1 MINWY
6 NTYTVY
12 AKIPIDKVEKID
24 FVSMAEPLE
33 TMESYYN
40 RQTRKPDF
48 QINGGYF
55 SWVNGKPILTYKDE
69 NQYIVNESMYVGIG
83 IFDDKLLYGDSRQIG
98 YRDFISGFPTLV
110 KDGHVEIGHRTDF
123 SRDMRSALGYN
134 DTHYF
139 LLACDGRQKDKFGAT
154 HEELAQIMIDIG
166 CKFAINLDG
175 GGSTKLMHKGQAVN
189 SPTENRA
196 IDNSICVYLK
206 EETMEWKEP
215 NWNWIWTK
223 YAQVDKDGKVKVQN
237 NDMNLAIGNAKVSGY
252 AVWEKATKK
261 RVYPKEVLQN
271 VTETEKPM
279 LDLTQLKKLATNLET
294 RTVQLKSAL
303 DELLN
308 HLKELEK

>member
-12 AKIPIDKVEKID
+12 AKIPIDKVDKID
-24 FVSMAEPLE
+24 FVSMAQPLE

-55 SWVNGKPILTYKDE
+55 SWTNGKPILTYKDE

-83 IFDDKLLYGDSRQIG
+83 IFEGKLLFGDSKKIA

-139 LLACDGRQKDKFGAT
+139 LLTCDGRQKDKFGAT

-175 GGSTKLMHKGQAVN
+175 GGSTKLMHKGKAIN

-196 IDNSICVYLK
+196 IDNSICIYLK

-237 NDMNLAIGNAKVSGY
+237 NDMNLAIGNAKASGY

-261 RVYPKEVLQN
+261 RIYPKEVLQN
-271 VTETEKPM
+271 VTETEKPVISEPINAEKVF
-279 LDLTQLKKLATNLET
+279 LESIKKMIDERL
-294 RTVQLKSAL
+294 
-303 DELLN
+303 ELL
-308 HLKELEK
+308 

>member
-12 AKIPIDKVEKID
+12 AKIPIDKVDKID
-24 FVSMAEPLE
+24 FVSMAQPLE

-55 SWVNGKPILTYKDE
+55 SWTNGKPILTYKDE

-83 IFDDKLLYGDSRQIG
+83 IFEDRLLYGDSKQIA

-139 LLACDGRQKDKFGAT
+139 LLTCDGRQKDKFGAT

-175 GGSTKLMHKGQAVN
+175 GGSTKLMHKGKAIN

-196 IDNSICVYLK
+196 IDNSICIYLK
-206 EETMEWKEP
+206 EDEMEWKEP

-237 NDMNLAIGNAKVSGY
+237 NDMNLAIGNAKASGY

-261 RVYPKEVLQN
+261 RIYPKEVLQN
-271 VTETEKPM
+271 VTETEKPVISEPINAEKVF
-279 LDLTQLKKLATNLET
+279 LESIKKMIDERLTNL
-294 RTVQLKSAL
+294 
-303 DELLN
+303 N
-308 HLKELEK
+308 G

>member
-24 FVSMAEPLE
+24 FVSMGEPLE

-48 QINGGYF
+48 LINGGFF

-69 NQYIVNESMYVGIG
+69 SQYIVNESMYVGIG
-83 IFDDKLLYGDSRQIG
+83 IFEGKLLYGDSKKIA

-110 KDGHVEIGHRTDF
+110 KDSHVEIGHRTDF

-175 GGSTKLMHKGQAVN
+175 GGLTKLMHKGKAIN
-189 SPTENRA
+189 SPT
-196 IDNSICVYLK
+196 
-206 EETMEWKEP
+206 
-215 NWNWIWTK
+215 
-223 YAQVDKDGKVKVQN
+223 
-237 NDMNLAIGNAKVSGY
+237 
-252 AVWEKATKK
+252 
-261 RVYPKEVLQN
+261 
-271 VTETEKPM
+271 
-279 LDLTQLKKLATNLET
+279 
-294 RTVQLKSAL
+294 
-303 DELLN
+303 
-308 HLKELEK
+308 

>member
-24 FVSMAEPLE
+24 FVSMGEPLE

-40 RQTRKPDF
+40 RQSRKPDF
-48 QINGGYF
+48 MINGGFF

-69 NQYIVNESMYVGIG
+69 SQYIVNESMYVGIG
-83 IFDDKLLYGDSRQIG
+83 IFEGKLLYGDSKQIA

-175 GGSTKLMHKGQAVN
+175 GGSTKLMHKGKAIN

-215 NWNWIWTK
+215 NWNWVTLE
-223 YAQVDKDGKVKVQN
+223 YAQVDKDGNIKHQN
-237 NDMNLAIGNAKVSGY
+237 SVYSYAYGSCKKNGW
-252 AVWEKATKK
+252 AVWQKSTKK
-261 RVYPKEVLQN
+261 RLYPEPAVNTEPSSINIEELKKISDEIGLMATSLNGIVSRFLEVLKEV
-271 VTETEKPM
+271 E
-279 LDLTQLKKLATNLET
+279 
-294 RTVQLKSAL
+294 
-303 DELLN
+303 
-308 HLKELEK
+308 